1 MRRMAMRKLVG
12 RNYARLRR
20 AKGLTQEAMEE
31 RSGFSQQYIS
41 DLERGLRNPTVVTLD
56 ELAQALDVNHVELV
70 TPDDQVCP
78 LFMKI
83 MLLVDVARG
92 GRRILRE
99 KFRLSHRSSPE
110 WRGCFWLVRVRPA
123 LAREIWR
130 GRGRNGFRDGLK
142 SEREVFRARHG
153 DFHHDPG

>member
-1 MRRMAMRKLVG
+1 MRRLVG
-12 RNYARLRR
+12 RKFARLRR
-20 AKGLTQEAMEE
+20 AKGLTQVAVEE
-31 RSGFSQQYIS
+31 RFGFSQQYIS

-99 KFRLSHRSSPE
+99 KFRLAQE
-110 WRGCFWLVRVRPA
+110 A
-123 LAREIWR
+123 A
-130 GRGRNGFRDGLK
+130 RNGGVVSGL
-142 SEREVFRARHG
+142 SEFGLRLPAKFGEEEGGMGSATV
-153 DFHHDPG
+153 